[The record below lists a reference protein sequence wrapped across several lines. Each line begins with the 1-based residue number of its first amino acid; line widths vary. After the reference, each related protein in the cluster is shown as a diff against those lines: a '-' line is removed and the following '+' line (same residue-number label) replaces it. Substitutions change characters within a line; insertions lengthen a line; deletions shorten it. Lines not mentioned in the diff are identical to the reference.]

1 MECNISRLVVWRM
14 FVRGELVDEI
24 GGSEGLDTSKYENYA
39 QYIQKL
45 VPPYVTCYHLSLFV
59 YSTSE
64 RTGLTLEGQY
74 VSNISIP
81 VIRMSHHATYQC
93 KEVGRFYFSNQGS
106 LTVLGKSMLLLIQFN
121 SHS

>member
-1 MECNISRLVVWRM
+1 MDCNIPRLVVWRM

-24 GGSEGLDTSKYENYA
+24 GGSEGFDNEYRDYSE
-39 QYIQKL
+39 YIQKL
-45 VPPYVTCYHLSLFV
+45 VPPYVTCYHLSLYV

-64 RTGLTLEGQY
+64 RTGLRLEGQY

-106 LTVLGKSMLLLIQFN
+106 LTVLGKSMLF
-121 SHS
+121 